1 VKENKYAWEGDQREG
16 SHVCGPYRVEGSGVL
31 VIEGAGGILRRIV
44 FRLRGSPL
52 LRLRFGLRLG
62 LERKESR
69 KEKKRK
75 IRKIQKKL
83 LKTIKNS
90 KKKIQK
96 NKKKK
101 RFPKGE
107 IKKKTKAAEGVVVVA
122 QWPRNKKRETRD
134 RKRERERNGDE
145 RDERVRR

>member
-1 VKENKYAWEGDQREG
+1 
-16 SHVCGPYRVEGSGVL
+16 VCGPYRVEGSGVL

-83 LKTIKNS
+83 LKTRKNS
-90 KKKIQK
+90 KK
-96 NKKKK
+96 KKKK